1 MPFIQVRIHKSD
13 EPEKYISG
21 INKTLD
27 ILGRTNAAISRSILN
42 PKIFIAFT
50 RYESFEEQ
58 QKQYNENIKTDMS
71 VIGSFQQI
79 RTGFFV
85 RENTNDKDGKILK
98 NSNYAVINSMTVKMG
113 HIDKIRALG
122 SLHFEKYGKDNAS
135 KGIGM
140 WQHRQIIGEPMN
152 RLIYVTSY
160 PDLKSAED
168 FLTQDFSKRDQQ
180 IANELSIFSDNI
192 DSFNARGLFEIIRH
206 QS

>member
-1 MPFIQVRIHKSD
+1 
-13 EPEKYISG
+13 
-21 INKTLD
+21 
-27 ILGRTNAAISRSILN
+27 
-42 PKIFIAFT
+42 
-50 RYESFEEQ
+50 
-58 QKQYNENIKTDMS
+58 
-71 VIGSFQQI
+71 
-79 RTGFFV
+79 
-85 RENTNDKDGKILK
+85 
-98 NSNYAVINSMTVKMG
+98 
-113 HIDKIRALG
+113 
-122 SLHFEKYGKDNAS
+122 
-135 KGIGM
+135 M